1 MLKHRLI
8 RGLAAATALALL
20 AGCTARPTG
29 DFGRAQPGVLH
40 DEILPTLGASRAAA
54 HGEPVS
60 DFNLTDEEREMHDR
74 VWRFLVA
81 PHANDWFYDTAVE
94 LQRTRLASNL
104 DTSFVVDRYYA
115 YLRGEQFQSS
125 RVRYRKVANDIEID
139 IATIPSTFAAICRVI
154 EVDRQRA
161 IAVSN
166 VTLAAPD
173 APAEVAARKWENQ
186 QKIGWF
192 TRALTYRFASYST
205 ALERLLVETPHEEA
219 RAVDAQLALM
229 EPYVERARAGDFCL
243 TGGGGMVYKD
253 TGVPSRYQTTP
264 FTPEPAIRK

>member
-1 MLKHRLI
+1 MKNRLI
-8 RGLAAATALALL
+8 CGVLVAAACLLL
-20 AGCTARPTG
+20 AGCARPTG
-29 DFGRAQPGVLH
+29 DFGRAAPGVLH
-40 DEILPTLGASRAAA
+40 DQMLPEMGQDRAARD
-54 HGEPVS
+54 GEPVS
-60 DFNLTDEEREMHDR
+60 DFNLTDQEREMHDR

-104 DTSFVVDRYYA
+104 DTSFLADRYYDH
-115 YLRGEQFQSS
+115 LRSTAFQSS

-139 IATIPSTFAAICRVI
+139 IATIPTTFAAICRVL

-161 IAVSN
+161 IAVRN

-192 TRALTYRFASYST
+192 TRALTYRYQSYST
-205 ALERLLVETPHEEA
+205 ALDRLLVETPHEEA
-219 RAVDAQLALM
+219 RVVDGLLAAM
-229 EPYVERARAGDFCL
+229 APYVARAQAGDFCL
-243 TGGGGMVYKD
+243 SGAGGAVYKD
-253 TGVPSRYQTTP
+253 RELPSRYQAAS
-264 FTPEPAIRK
+264 PAPSVRK